1 MSTELHTLSGAY
13 ALNALSA
20 EEVEQFHQHLDAC
33 PACRQEV
40 RELQQ
45 AAADMASIEAVTPPA
60 HLRER
65 VLSAAERTPQL
76 PPLTRGTTSRPDGA
90 DNVVALPRRWVTRL
104 LVAAAAVVLVAA
116 GAVGIGQLQEEE
128 QGTLLAAE
136 VVQVFE
142 AEDANTATMET
153 TNGGRISVATS
164 PSRGEMAVDTDE
176 LPPLDEDHVY
186 QLWAIQG
193 DAISAVGILEPA
205 RGAAMEMPAPDT
217 EVAITIEPAGGS
229 VQPTTAPIMK
239 VNPSDV

>member
-20 EEVEQFHQHLDAC
+20 EEVAQFREHLDAC

-40 RELQQ
+40 RELQK
-45 AAADMASIEAVTPPA
+45 AAADMGAAESLTPPP

-65 VLSAAERTPQL
+65 VLAEADRTPQL
-76 PPLTRGTTSRPDGA
+76 PPLTRGSTAAPSDGA
-90 DNVVALPRRWVTRL
+90 DVVAMRRPWATRL
-104 LVAAAAVVLVAA
+104 LVAAAAVLLVAA
-116 GAVGIGQLQEEE
+116 GAIGLSQLQEEE
-128 QGTLLAAE
+128 QGTLLAQE

-153 TNGGRISVATS
+153 ANGGRISVATS

-193 DAISAVGILEPA
+193 DEISSVGILEPEK
-205 RGAAMEMPAPDT
+205 GAAMEMPAPDT

-229 VQPTTAPIMK
+229 VQPTTEPIMK
-239 VNPSDV
+239 VNPSEV